1 MQQLLTEKE
10 KKIMQQ
16 LASPKNGTHLLTTD
30 RLQPCGL
37 RLPALMDLYIHPLY
51 VLVSK
56 MLSSILNS
64 PAPIHPLYHPLSTLS
79 TMGLTCHFI

>member
-10 KKIMQQ
+10 KKRIMQQ

-37 RLPALMDLYIHPLY
+37 SQVVGFDQLDEW
-51 VLVSK
+51 
-56 MLSSILNS
+56 
-64 PAPIHPLYHPLSTLS
+64 T
-79 TMGLTCHFI
+79 